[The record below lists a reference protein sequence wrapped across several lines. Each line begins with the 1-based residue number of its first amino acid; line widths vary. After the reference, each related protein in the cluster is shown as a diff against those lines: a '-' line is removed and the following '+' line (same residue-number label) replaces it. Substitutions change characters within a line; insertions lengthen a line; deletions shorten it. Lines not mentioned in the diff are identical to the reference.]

1 MSEVIKENEIS
12 VTEKA
17 VKEIKRIMAENKVP
31 EGYGLRIGVRGG
43 GCSGL
48 TYTLGFDEK
57 ANDGDTV
64 IEAESINLFVD
75 GKSLFHI
82 TGIELDFTDGL
93 TGKGF
98 IFNNPNASRT
108 CGCGESFGV

>member
-1 MSEVIKENEIS
+1 MTETINANEIS

-17 VKEIKRIMAENKVP
+17 VKEIKRIMEENKVT

-48 TYTLGFDEK
+48 TYTLSFDEK

-82 TGIELDFTDGL
+82 TGTELDFTDGL

>member
-1 MSEVIKENEIS
+1 MTETINANEIS

-17 VKEIKRIMAENKVP
+17 VKEIKRIMVENKVP
-31 EGYGLRIGVRGG
+31 DGYGLRIGVRGG

-64 IEAESINLFVD
+64 IEADSINIFVD